1 MAWGR
6 TGAPVEKENEMRVVA
21 VTSLVAMSLVLGA
34 SAQDVR
40 VPPTQNAPTFSKDVA
55 PIFYSKCVTCHRAGE
70 VAPMSLMTYKDAR
83 PWARAIR
90 DKVVAREMP
99 PWHAD
104 PAHGAFRNDHSLTQA
119 QIDTIVKW
127 ADGGAR
133 QGDPSQMPA
142 PPALASGWQ
151 IGTPDVVF

>member
-1 MAWGR
+1 
-6 TGAPVEKENEMRVVA
+6 MRVVA

-34 SAQDVR
+34 SAQDAR

-55 PIFYSKCVTCHRAGE
+55 PIFYSKCVTCHRPGE
-70 VAPMSLMTYKDAR
+70 VAPMSLMTFKDAR

-99 PWHAD
+99 PWFAD
-104 PAHGAFRNDHSLTQA
+104 SKHGTFKNDRSLTQA

-127 ADGGAR
+127 VDGGAR
-133 QGDPSQMPA
+133 QGDEKQMPS
-142 PPALASGWQ
+142 PPALVAGW
-151 IGTPDVVF
+151 